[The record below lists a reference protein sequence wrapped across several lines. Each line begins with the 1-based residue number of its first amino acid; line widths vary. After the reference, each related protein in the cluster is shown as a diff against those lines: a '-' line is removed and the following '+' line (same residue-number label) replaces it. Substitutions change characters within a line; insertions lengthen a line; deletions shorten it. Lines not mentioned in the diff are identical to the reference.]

1 MKKVRLNFFYVDSF
15 IKQKH
20 ISWKIFIDLFPHS
33 ISLVHHVLDN
43 FFLSV
48 ILLTK
53 TTSCGRE
60 ETVFKSSLVYAFT
73 KKIFT
78 INPRFVL

>member
-1 MKKVRLNFFYVDSF
+1 M
-15 IKQKH
+15 
-20 ISWKIFIDLFPHS
+20 
-33 ISLVHHVLDN
+33 SLII
-43 FFLSV
+43 FLSV

-73 KKIFT
+73 KKISRL
-78 INPRFVL
+78 IHDLSFVIFNEFSYYIKPLNY